1 VQELLHR
8 QEQPIASLRQEVSAL
23 RQQLA
28 HADAQVQTLLTEN
41 AHLREEIARLQHTGK
56 RQAAPFSREQPNPH
70 PKPPGRKPGQ
80 GPFTHRAAPAPES
93 FTEPLVPVPV
103 TERVCPRCGGPLQEE
118 TVEVVSCTDLP
129 ADARPRVKGYRV
141 QVCRCARCGKKV
153 RGQHPEVAGSEC
165 SSPTSPIRSG
175 KKVRGQHPEVAPDQ
189 YGATAHRLG
198 PRLLA
203 AADVL
208 HYGVGVPMRKVPPIL
223 AELTGVSV
231 TQSAL
236 TQAALRQSEG
246 VLAPVYEQLRASLQ
260 EEPSVYTDD
269 TGWRIGAEN
278 AYLMAFET
286 EQASV
291 YQIRRRHRN
300 EEVREVI
307 PSDYAGTL
315 VTDRGRSYDARELQ
329 GVAQQKCLSPLLRS
343 CSQVLASK
351 QGKARWFAATL
362 KQDLR
367 EALQVWKDYR
377 AGCPDD
383 FAHRRAAIKAAIT
396 YHLRDRHLLDPDNQR
411 LLDEIGR
418 HHDRGNLLR
427 FLDDPEHVEPT
438 NNRAERAL
446 RPAVIARKVS
456 HCSQNEAGAEAFST
470 LVSVLQTLRKRGVPS
485 LVEGLAHLLG
495 GVALSAPPP

>member
-1 VQELLHR
+1 MRLFRFHNPARDLPVQELLHR
-8 QEQPIASLRQEVSAL
+8 QEQQMASLRQEVAAL
-23 RQQLA
+23 RQQLV
-28 HADAQVQTLLTEN
+28 HSDAQVQTLQTENTRLREEN
-41 AHLREEIARLQHTGK
+41 AHLREEIARLQRTGK

-80 GPFTHRAAPAPES
+80 GPFTYRDAPAPES
-93 FTEPLVPVPV
+93 FSEPLVQVPV

-118 TVEVVSCTDLP
+118 TVELVSCTDLP
-129 ADARPRVKGYRV
+129 QEARPLVKGYRV
-141 QVCRCARCGKKV
+141 QVCRCSRCGK
-153 RGQHPEVAGSEC
+153 R
-165 SSPTSPIRSG
+165 
-175 KKVRGQHPEVAPDQ
+175 VRGQHPEVAPDQ

-198 PRLLA
+198 ARLLS

-208 HYGVGVPMRKVPPIL
+208 HYSVGVPMRKVPPIL
-223 AELTGVSV
+223 EELTGVSV

-246 VLAPVYEQLRASLQ
+246 VLAPVYEQLRASLK

-300 EEVREVI
+300 EEVRELI
-307 PSDYAGTL
+307 PSDYPGTL
-315 VTDRGRSYDARELQ
+315 ISDRGRSYDAKQLQ
-329 GVAQQKCLSPLLRS
+329 GVAQQKCLSHLLRS

-367 EALQVWKDYR
+367 GALQLWKDYR
-377 AGCPDD
+377 AGCTANFDQ
-383 FAHRRAAIKAAIT
+383 RREAMEASIT
-396 YHLRDRHLLDPDNQR
+396 HHLRDRRLLDADNQR

-427 FLDDPEHVEPT
+427 FLNDPEQVEPT

-495 GVALSAPPP
+495 STALSTPPP